1 MSKKK
6 NLKRAGLILSVV
18 CIVLLMTGCYSSK
31 TDENRE
37 KETNKNQ
44 EQAILKSIKYSNLK
58 DKSVQDD
65 LRKIMNEANISKQ
78 RQDVFFSYVDK
89 FNNVVSE
96 KSLAKDY
103 EKIENPFCKYDSYE
117 MQDEWTIA
125 YPNFMG
131 YNCRITAYSLFG
143 DFINIPANSKIRD
156 DMVLMD
162 IAALEEDNTAIKDK
176 DELNKFKTLFSTI
189 STKSTKDINEHVEIL
204 KKDWKDRGISFDE
217 STSARLIT
225 VVFHDC
231 TDNNDNYL
239 FIGHTGILFSSNN
252 KLFFV
257 EKIAFQ
263 EPYQLTVFN
272 NRIELN
278 DYLMLRYD
286 TNVGQSMAK
295 PFIME
300 NDELMKGYR
309 QLPSK
314 EKIDNGIKDEIK
326 DEVKDEVKEPVTDNE
341 NTDKVSEVKGV
352 VEEIKDFMFIVTDDK
367 KVSYSFSF
375 ENKPKG
381 LERVAVGD
389 KIIVKYTG
397 TVSEVDPFKGEILS
411 VERVTK

>member
-239 FIGHTGILFSSNN
+239 FIGHTGILFPSNN

-314 EKIDNGIKDEIK
+314 EKIDNGIKDETK
-326 DEVKDEVKEPVTDNE
+326 DEIKEPVTDNE
-341 NTDKVSEVKGV
+341 NTDRDTDKVSEVKGV

-367 KVSYSFSF
+367 KVSYSFAF

-389 KIIVKYTG
+389 KVIVKYTG

>member
-314 EKIDNGIKDEIK
+314 EIIDNGIKDETK
-326 DEVKDEVKEPVTDNE
+326 DEIKEPVTDNE
-341 NTDKVSEVKGV
+341 NTDRDTDKVSEVKGV

-367 KVSYSFSF
+367 KVSYSFAF

-397 TVSEVDPFKGEILS
+397 TVSEVDPFKGEILLI
-411 VERVTK
+411 ERVTK

>member
-6 NLKRAGLILSVV
+6 KLKRAGLILSVV
-18 CIVLLMTGCYSSK
+18 CIVLLMTGCHSSK
-31 TDENRE
+31 INENKE

-65 LRKIMNEANISKQ
+65 LRKIMNEANISNQ

-131 YNCRITAYSLFG
+131 YNCRITAYSLFD
-143 DFINIPANSKIRD
+143 DFINIPTNSKIRD

-204 KKDWKDRGISFDE
+204 KKDWKNRGISFDE
-217 STSARLIT
+217 STLARLIT

-326 DEVKDEVKEPVTDNE
+326 DEIKEPVTDNE
-341 NTDKVSEVKGV
+341 NTDRDTDKVSEVKGV

-367 KVSYSFSF
+367 KVSYSFAF

-389 KIIVKYTG
+389 KVIVKYTG
-397 TVSEVDPFKGEILS
+397 TVSEVDPFKGEILL

>member
-143 DFINIPANSKIRD
+143 DFINIPVNSEIRD

-176 DELNKFKTLFSTI
+176 DELNKFKALFSTI

-204 KKDWKDRGISFDE
+204 KKDWKNRGISFDE
-217 STSARLIT
+217 STLARLIT
-225 VVFHDC
+225 VVFHDF

-314 EKIDNGIKDEIK
+314 EKIDNGIKDETK
-326 DEVKDEVKEPVTDNE
+326 DEIKEPVTDNE
-341 NTDKVSEVKGV
+341 NTDRDTDKVSEVKGV

-367 KVSYSFSF
+367 KVSYSFAF

-389 KIIVKYTG
+389 KVIVKYTG

>member
-1 MSKKK
+1 M
-6 NLKRAGLILSVV
+6 L
-18 CIVLLMTGCYSSK
+18 
-31 TDENRE
+31 
-37 KETNKNQ
+37 
-44 EQAILKSIKYSNLK
+44 
-58 DKSVQDD
+58 
-65 LRKIMNEANISKQ
+65 
-78 RQDVFFSYVDK
+78 
-89 FNNVVSE
+89 
-96 KSLAKDY
+96 
-103 EKIENPFCKYDSYE
+103 
-117 MQDEWTIA
+117 W
-125 YPNFMG
+125 
-131 YNCRITAYSLFG
+131 
-143 DFINIPANSKIRD
+143 
-156 DMVLMD
+156 
-162 IAALEEDNTAIKDK
+162 
-176 DELNKFKTLFSTI
+176 
-189 STKSTKDINEHVEIL
+189 
-204 KKDWKDRGISFDE
+204 
-217 STSARLIT
+217 
-225 VVFHDC
+225 
-231 TDNNDNYL
+231 
-239 FIGHTGILFSSNN
+239 ILFPSNN

-314 EKIDNGIKDEIK
+314 EKIDNGIKDETK
-326 DEVKDEVKEPVTDNE
+326 DEIKEPVTDNE
-341 NTDKVSEVKGV
+341 NTDRDTDKVSEVKGV

>member
-1 MSKKK
+1 MRKKK
-6 NLKRAGLILSVV
+6 NFKRTGLILGVV
-18 CIVLLMTGCYSSK
+18 CLVLLMTGCYSTK
-31 TDENRE
+31 TNENKE
-37 KETNKNQ
+37 KETNKKQ

-65 LRKIMNEANISKQ
+65 LRKIMKEANISNQ

-162 IAALEEDNTAIKDK
+162 IAALEEDNTAIKNK
-176 DELNKFKTLFSTI
+176 DELNKFKALFSTI

-239 FIGHTGILFSSNN
+239 FIGHTGILFPSNN

-314 EKIDNGIKDEIK
+314 EKIDNGIKDETK
-326 DEVKDEVKEPVTDNE
+326 DEIKEPVTDNE
-341 NTDKVSEVKGV
+341 NIDKDNVSEVKGV

-397 TVSEVDPFKGEILS
+397 TVSEVDPFKGEILLI
-411 VERVTK
+411 ERVTK